1 MKKRRIYSKIIW
13 CDKKNIQGGHSMEIT
28 AMQKILEAEEK
39 ADKII
44 ADGTRKARD
53 IAEKSALEQKEM
65 TVRFEEELEGKV
77 SEILSRHT
85 EAAVKESKEL
95 ELSFE
100 GECEEIK
107 KNASLRIS
115 DAVDFVIEKMGD
127 GKWQ

>member
-1 MKKRRIYSKIIW
+1 
-13 CDKKNIQGGHSMEIT
+13 MEIT

-39 ADKII
+39 ADGII

-53 IAEKSALEQKEM
+53 IADKSALEQKEM
-65 TVRFEEELEGKV
+65 TVRFEEELEAKV
-77 SEILSRHT
+77 SAILSEHS
-85 EAAVKESKEL
+85 EAARKESREL

-107 KNASLRIS
+107 KNASIRIA

>member
-1 MKKRRIYSKIIW
+1 
-13 CDKKNIQGGHSMEIT
+13 
-28 AMQKILEAEEK
+28 MQKILEAEEK